1 MRYSNHTQ
9 NINMDDKKLETQVG
23 IFVLSGLIILGILVV
38 AFGRVGNWLN
48 PTYTVV
54 VQFDNASGVLKN
66 SQVLYRGAKVG
77 TVSEKPQ
84 IMQVGKYVALPLQIH
99 GEVKI
104 PTNARFQVGS
114 YGLLGDRFVN
124 IIPPAEESGEY
135 IQPGQ
140 QVMGL
145 PTTGINDLAAK
156 AEPVIARL
164 DAIAAKLETEIFT
177 EEFAANLNATIKN
190 TNSTMERVD
199 SLLAEA
205 QSGKGILHT
214 VMKDPAAAADL
225 KETLRELRLL
235 SYNLRVKGVLFYSD
249 VSSQKAEAEARE
261 KKAKDRKK

>member
-1 MRYSNHTQ
+1 
-9 NINMDDKKLETQVG
+9 MDDKKMETQVG
-23 IFVLSGLIILGILVV
+23 IFVLFGLITLGILVV

-54 VQFDNASGVLKN
+54 VQFDNASGILKN

-77 TVSEKPQ
+77 TVSDKPQ
-84 IMQVGKYVALPLQIH
+84 IMDVGKYVALPLRIH
-99 GEVKI
+99 SEARI
-104 PTNARFQVGS
+104 PTNAKFQVGS

-135 IQPGQ
+135 LQPGA

-156 AEPVIARL
+156 AEPVIQRL

-177 EEFAANLNATIKN
+177 PEFAANLSATVKSA
-190 TNSTMERVD
+190 NSTMHRMD

-205 QSGKGILHT
+205 QGGKGILYT
-214 VMKDPAAAADL
+214 VMKDPAAASDL
-225 KETLRELRLL
+225 KETLREMRML
-235 SYNLRVKGVLFYSD
+235 SYNLRTKGVLFYSD
-249 VSSQKAEAEARE
+249 VSGKQAESEAAA
-261 KKAKDRKK
+261 KAKDRKK